1 MGKST
6 ISTGSCSIAI
16 LITRGYISFRG
27 NREKDESK
35 FPQPPKNLRKGMPP
49 NGWDVASGSSKPW
62 FPMVPISVPSPR
74 QHIPGI
80 WLATALC
87 NGCLGGWNR
96 RVTMDL
102 AVAVRALI
110 NRGTS
115 FTTPQGTQGTVVPS
129 GKHTKNIKKLWKIT
143 IFNGKIH
150 YKWWFSIA
158 MLNYQ
163 RVSPKNVGI
172 SKPAPCAKQR
182 YSFWTWVKKKVWS
195 RLSFRRLRLQPFW
208 QQTSASE
215 GSIEEKL
222 SWLMATD
229 MNVSR
234 HCRLWL

>member
-102 AVAVRALI
+102 AVAVRAWSTGGRPSPRLKGLKGQWYPLVNIQKTSKNYGKSQFSMGKSTI
-110 NRGTS
+110 NGD
-115 FTTPQGTQGTVVPS
+115 FQ
-129 GKHTKNIKKLWKIT
+129 
-143 IFNGKIH
+143 
-150 YKWWFSIA
+150 
-158 MLNYQ
+158 
-163 RVSPKNVGI
+163 
-172 SKPAPCAKQR
+172 
-182 YSFWTWVKKKVWS
+182 
-195 RLSFRRLRLQPFW
+195 
-208 QQTSASE
+208 
-215 GSIEEKL
+215 
-222 SWLMATD
+222 
-229 MNVSR
+229 
-234 HCRLWL
+234 